1 MSLQVLG
8 VPFCVARI
16 SQNKQLVF
24 SSMLSVF
31 LLLLL
36 DPQSGQLDL
45 LTLEGEPLGLV
56 VQLPG
61 LSYVDP
67 ALTLDLGERHPL
79 YF

>member
-1 MSLQVLG
+1 MSLFVLLT
-8 VPFCVARI
+8 I

-24 SSMLSVF
+24 TSMLSVF
-31 LLLLL
+31 MFLLL

-45 LTLEGEPLGLV
+45 LTLEGEPLGFV

>member
-1 MSLQVLG
+1 
-8 VPFCVARI
+8 
-16 SQNKQLVF
+16 
-24 SSMLSVF
+24 MLSVF
-31 LLLLL
+31 MLLLL

-56 VQLPG
+56 VQLPR

-79 YF
+79 YY